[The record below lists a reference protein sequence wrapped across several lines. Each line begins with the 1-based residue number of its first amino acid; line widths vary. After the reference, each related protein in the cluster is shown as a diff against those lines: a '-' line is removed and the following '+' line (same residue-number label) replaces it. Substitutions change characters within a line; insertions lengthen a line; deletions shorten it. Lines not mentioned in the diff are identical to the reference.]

1 MKRMSLTAWIFLG
14 MAAGVA
20 LGALAPET
28 AHRFGSDRLK
38 YTVPFVLFG
47 IFRYL
52 WLAHRGGEGGEPE
65 RVLFRDRPTQLN
77 LLGWLAT
84 VAWAVY
90 ARPR

>member
-77 LLGWLAT
+77 LLGWLAV

-90 ARPR
+90 GRAG